1 MSYNAGGQKRILPKG
16 NVNGLKLIRTSA
28 SVVSIEAGNCRN
40 GTDVINIV
48 NSGTIA
54 IDLSTSGAG
63 GLDTGS
69 EASSTLYTV
78 YIIADSTGTNPVD
91 GVFSLNQTTPTL
103 PAGYDYFRRVGAAR
117 NNSSSNIIDFVQ
129 EGNSNDRRMV
139 YNTNASNVQVLSSGS
154 ASTYTAVDLSDL
166 MPVTSIKPILAYNFQ
181 SDNKNNFVTLRS
193 TGSSIT
199 DSGFKMQMQG
209 DKNRDGFGVIEP
221 ITDSAQSIDYQV
233 SEADDDLD
241 LSVIGYYDRF

>member
-1 MSYNAGGQKRILPKG
+1 MSYNAGGQQRILSKG

-28 SVVSIEAGNCRN
+28 SIISIEAGECR
-40 GTDVINIV
+40 DSADIINII

-69 EASSTLYTV
+69 EAISTLYTAFIV
-78 YIIADSTGTNPVD
+78 YDSTGQNAVD
-91 GVFSLNQTTPTL
+91 GVLSLSQTAPTL
-103 PAGYDYFRRVGAAR
+103 PSGYDYYRRLGAVR
-117 NNSSSNIIDFVQ
+117 NRSNSNLLNFEQ

-154 ASTYTAVDLSDL
+154 ATAYTSVDLSVL

-181 SDNKNNFVTLRS
+181 ADNKDDFVTLRP
-193 TGSSIT
+193 TGSAIT
-199 DSGFKMQMQG
+199 ASGFKIHMQG

-221 ITDSAQSIDYQV
+221 ITDSAQSIDYIV
-233 SEADDDLD
+233 SDASDDLD
-241 LSVIGYYDRF
+241 LSVIGYYDRL